1 MINTFDPSGSQD
13 FIPVN
18 LRMEFPPGTD
28 RQSVTL
34 SIIDDTQ
41 VEQFEFFMLKAVI
54 VNGNSSFVRT
64 ASIIIQDND
73 SKLYNIDART
83 Q

>member
-28 RQSVTL
+28 CQSVTL

-83 Q
+83 R